1 MINAFVRIRSW
12 LIACT
17 ALVLYE
23 LARWGLSFWI
33 YPTFHSVFPLAR
45 EIGTASEVFACFALL
60 AIVMNYSRGALVLR
74 VSHCLTPL
82 LVVASLGMMCVAIS
96 MGSVTLLVIGAVAYG
111 LAAPWFYIAASA
123 MLIELSPEKALLAV
137 GTAAVLRCLISVA
150 TESFWPMRPPAI
162 WCRALSASL
171 ALGCRGTRRG
181 AFPPCSD
188 NEAPGVAP
196 LFVNPRSYIP
206 AGHPLFASVV
216 LLGAVRGI
224 ALTYGS
230 IASVRCRCPSTS
242 FRSCS

>member
-96 MGSVTLLVIGAVAYG
+96 MGSVALLVIGAVAYG

-150 TESFWPMRPPAI
+150 TEFVLADAATGYLVQGI
-162 WCRALSASL
+162 ILSL
-171 ALGCRGTRRG
+171 
-181 AFPPCSD
+181 
-188 NEAPGVAP
+188 
-196 LFVNPRSYIP
+196 I
-206 AGHPLFASVV
+206 H
-216 LLGAVRGI
+216 I
-224 ALTYGS
+224 
-230 IASVRCRCPSTS
+230 
-242 FRSCS
+242 